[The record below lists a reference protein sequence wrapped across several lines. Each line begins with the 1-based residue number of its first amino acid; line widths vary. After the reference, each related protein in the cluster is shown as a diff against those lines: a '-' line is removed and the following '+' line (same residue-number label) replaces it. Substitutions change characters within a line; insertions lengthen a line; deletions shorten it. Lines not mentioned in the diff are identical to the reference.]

1 MAKKMEPVNLT
12 IPAGWKR
19 KSREQ
24 GISLSGVLRAQLR
37 QQLDLSEK
45 EIEEYRSYLTGGRK

>member
-1 MAKKMEPVNLT
+1 MGKHTEPVNVCL
-12 IPAGWKR
+12 PAGWKK